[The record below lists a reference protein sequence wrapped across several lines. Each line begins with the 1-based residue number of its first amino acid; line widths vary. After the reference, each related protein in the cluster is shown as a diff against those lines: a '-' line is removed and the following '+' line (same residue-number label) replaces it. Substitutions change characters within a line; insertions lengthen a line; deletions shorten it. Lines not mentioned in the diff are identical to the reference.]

1 MASSVAS
8 ASMPPHGAVSTA
20 PLTPIPAYRTRQFT
34 FGVADRL
41 REGAA
46 AGLAEAEVLASIA
59 RERESLA
66 RALDSDAFRRCFAE
80 AYGRA
85 YNALVPTA
93 PITPQASVD
102 ATRELI
108 NNRINDARTLA
119 VLVCD
124 APFVAQARALAQTPK
139 VEQPAGLPPEKIEE
153 MVSRF
158 AHDPASFG
166 VDAGIHKQQS
176 MNGQRIGHQ
185 ALHQAF
191 AQDAGL
197 RHVLTQELQKQLPQ
211 DAARVAQDWLDARAK
226 PAAATVEA
234 LGEQGVVYQRV
245 MQQTAQAKAA
255 QRAAQPNRFTTMLE
269 AQRAQPATEKL
280 LLDRI

>member
-1 MASSVAS
+1 MASSVAAASNANAS
-8 ASMPPHGAVSTA
+8 ATQA
-20 PLTPIPAYRTRQFT
+20 PLAPIPAYRTRQFI

-59 RERESLA
+59 REREALA
-66 RALDSDAFRRCFAE
+66 RALDSDAFRSSFAD

-85 YNALVPTA
+85 YNTLVPTA

-119 VLVCD
+119 VLVHD

-185 ALHQAF
+185 ALQQVF
-191 AQDAGL
+191 ANDDAV
-197 RHVLTQELQKQLPQ
+197 RTVLTQALEKQLPQ
-211 DAARVAQDWLDARAK
+211 DAARLAKDWLEARAK

-255 QRAAQPNRFTTMLE
+255 QRATQPKGFTAMLE
-269 AQRAQPATEKL
+269 AQRAQPASEKL

>member
-1 MASSVAS
+1 MASSVAA
-8 ASMPPHGAVSTA
+8 ASSPVSSTLEV
-20 PLTPIPAYRTRQFT
+20 PLAPIPAYRTRQFT

-46 AGLAEAEVLASIA
+46 AGLAEAEVLAHVA
-59 RERESLA
+59 REREALA
-66 RALDSDAFRRCFAE
+66 RALDSDVFRTSFAE

-85 YNALVPTA
+85 YNALVPSA
-93 PITPQASVD
+93 PITQQASVD

-119 VLVCD
+119 VLVHD
-124 APFVAQARALAQTPK
+124 AAFVTQARALAQTPK
-139 VEQPAGLPPEKIEE
+139 LEQSVGLPPEKIEE

-185 ALHQAF
+185 ALHQVF
-191 AQDAGL
+191 AQDATV
-197 RHVLTQELQKQLPQ
+197 RQVLTQELHKQLPQ
-211 DAARVAQDWLDARAK
+211 DAARLAQDWLEARAK

-255 QRAAQPNRFTTMLE
+255 QRAAQPKGFAAMVE
-269 AQRAQPATEKL
+269 AQRTQPTSEKL